1 MVCKENPK
9 RIGKHLQLPGQSKQA
24 NTSKTVEKNKGSAAE
39 NEGAFGQGM
48 GKYLDI
54 EFGGVFWQTFIQ
66 LNLVKFISGIQN
78 WKVGCN
84 RIFK

>member
-1 MVCKENPK
+1 M
-9 RIGKHLQLPGQSKQA
+9 
-24 NTSKTVEKNKGSAAE
+24 VEKNKGSAAE

-66 LNLVKFISGIQN
+66 LNLVKFISGI
-78 WKVGCN
+78 
-84 RIFK
+84 